1 MYKGKRYG
9 KNETIGILPMITRW
23 MRVRTDHNKPRKK
36 WWNLPVLFREIW
48 CSIYY
53 ISSVC
58 VLRFCYVLLRW
69 HSVSLSCEWSRM
81 RARTHPRSIN
91 SNNQAMWLLVCC
103 GAPCELNSFTPIT
116 VFSDIKFRIA
126 GGAYEYNIWFNL
138 MLMMML
144 MNSELR
150 IRIILAA
157 ISWESKCQPQASFS
171 CPF

>member
-23 MRVRTDHNKPRKK
+23 MRVRTVYSGYNRPQQTEKK
-36 WWNLPVLFREIW
+36 MMKSSSFVSWDLMQHIL
-48 CSIYY
+48 Y
-53 ISSVC
+53 IQCVC

-157 ISWESKCQPQASFS
+157 IS
-171 CPF
+171 